1 MKYETKIREEII
13 YNTKY
18 TILMNVITD
27 ATRISTKNAITV
39 ATKMSTQQ
47 YLYMDSF
54 IIVV

>member
-1 MKYETKIREEII
+1 MKYETKIKEEII